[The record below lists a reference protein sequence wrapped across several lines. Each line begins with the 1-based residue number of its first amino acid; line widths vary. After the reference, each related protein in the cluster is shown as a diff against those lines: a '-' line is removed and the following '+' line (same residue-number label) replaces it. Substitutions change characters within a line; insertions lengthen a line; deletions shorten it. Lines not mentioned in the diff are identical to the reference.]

1 MLDSPL
7 LLHVL
12 TVILSGG
19 STQRTLWRPPASRR
33 ADRGY
38 CQMNGQGLVIVRGG
52 SGWGQ
57 EKTQEEEEEEV
68 KSKEQKRI
76 KIK

>member
-1 MLDSPL
+1 MIKKGVPVLDSPL

-19 STQRTLWRPPASRR
+19 STQRTLWRPASRR
-33 ADRGY
+33 AGRGY
-38 CQMNGQGLVIVRGG
+38 CQMNGQGLVIIRGG
-52 SGWGQ
+52 SGWGR

-68 KSKEQKRI
+68 K
-76 KIK
+76 